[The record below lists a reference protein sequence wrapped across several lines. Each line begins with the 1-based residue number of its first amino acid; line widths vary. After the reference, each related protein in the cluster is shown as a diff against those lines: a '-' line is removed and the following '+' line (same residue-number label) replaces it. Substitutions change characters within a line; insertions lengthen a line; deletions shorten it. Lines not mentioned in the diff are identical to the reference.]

1 MWMREAQPEGRARAA
16 KPEVEDCTEEG
27 DGGGAWPGGAG
38 PRGGARSSDG
48 GRGRAAAL
56 SHGCRGRRPQVFPPG
71 STGIRS
77 DQISR
82 SVVSDSL
89 RPHESQHARPPCPS
103 PSPGVH
109 SDSRPSSQ

>member
-1 MWMREAQPEGRARAA
+1 MREAQPEGRARAA

-89 RPHESQHARPPCPS
+89 RPHESQHARPP
-103 PSPGVH
+103 
-109 SDSRPSSQ
+109 RL